1 MQIGNYSYED
11 FAQLTASF
19 HGSAA
24 PGVVL
29 AGIMVQEGI
38 KRLPQGVL
46 YDAICETRHC
56 LPDAVQLLTPCTTG
70 NGWLK
75 VLDLGRFALSLFDKF
90 NGQGVRVF
98 LDPERVATWPEVE
111 KWYMKLAPKKEQ
123 NKDLLMAQIRQA
135 GAGLLGFEEV
145 RIKGSYLGKRPRGV
159 MVLCPLC
166 KEGYPAAD
174 GGICRACQGE
184 APYEDTG
191 KSQGGDDCLRQPDLV
206 AASAEMAV
214 GRRLLHDMTRI
225 EPGVHKEPA
234 FVKDQV
240 VSAGDLCRLQQMG
253 RQQVYLAEDNLL
265 GPEWVHENEVALAF
279 AKAMAGAGVTFGDTP
294 KEGKINLIAASA
306 GLLVVDEARLT
317 TFNLLPGVMCASRH
331 GHSMVAAKRV
341 VAGTRAI
348 PLYLHREAFQKAMQL
363 LADGPLFQVL
373 PVRPLDVGILVTGTE
388 VFLGMVEDRFIPII
402 QNKVEAY
409 GCRVAK
415 ATVVPDDRHAIRQG
429 VEDLI
434 DAGTQLVVTT
444 AGLSVDPDD
453 VTRQGLQDAGAVDIR
468 YGAPILPGAMTLLAR
483 IGAVPL
489 IGVPACA
496 LYFKR
501 TSFDLLLPRLL
512 AGLEVTRRDLARMAN
527 GALCLE
533 CQTCSFPKCGF
544 GK

>member
-1 MQIGNYSYED
+1 MQIGNYSYEH
-11 FAQLTASF
+11 FAELTASF

-24 PGVVL
+24 PGVIL
-29 AGIMVQEGI
+29 GGIMVQEGI
-38 KRLPQGVL
+38 KRLPQGIL

-98 LDPERVATWPEVE
+98 IDPERVAAWPEVE
-111 KWYMKLAPKKEQ
+111 KWYMKLAPKKDQ
-123 NKDLLMAQIRQA
+123 DKNLLMFQIREA
-135 GAGLLGFEEV
+135 GPSLLGFEEV
-145 RIKGSYLGKRPRGV
+145 RIKSQFLGKRPRGV

-166 KEGYPAAD
+166 KEGYPAGD

-184 APYEDTG
+184 APYEE
-191 KSQGGDDCLRQPDLV
+191 KQPHRRGDDCIQQPELV
-206 AASAEMAV
+206 AVPVEMAV
-214 GRRLLHDMTRI
+214 GRHVLHDMTKI
-225 EPGVHKEPA
+225 IPEAHKGPA

-240 VSAGDLCRLQQMG
+240 VTAGDLCRLHQMG
-253 RQQVYLAEDNLL
+253 RQRVYLAEENAL
-265 GPEWVHENEVALAF
+265 GPEWVHENEAALAF
-279 AKAMAGAGVTFGDTP
+279 ATAMAGPGVVFSDTP
-294 KEGKINLIAASA
+294 REGKINLMSAIA
-306 GLLVVDEARLT
+306 GLLVVDKARLT

-331 GHSMVAAKRV
+331 GYSTVAENRV

-348 PLYLHREAFQKAMQL
+348 PLYLPREEFQKAVQL
-363 LADGPLFQVL
+363 LADGPLFKVL
-373 PVRPLDVGILVTGTE
+373 PIRPLDVGVLVTGTE
-388 VFLGMVEDRFIPII
+388 VFLGVVEDRFIPII

-415 ATVVPDDRHAIRQG
+415 AMVVPDDREAIRRG
-429 VEDLI
+429 VEDLLQ
-434 DAGTQLVVTT
+434 AGARLVVTT

-453 VTRQGLQDAGAVDIR
+453 VTRQGLQDAGAVDMR

-483 IGAVPL
+483 IGSVPL

-496 LYFKR
+496 LYHKC

-512 AGLEVTRRDLARMAN
+512 AGLDITRRDLARMAN